1 MDAWEAGFILSYR
14 EGNCETM
21 GYLIAW
27 LATILFGITGMAQTV
42 LIVAASLPSAMLAS
56 ILPLR
61 YGLDNQ
67 YASMMVV
74 ISTLLGIV
82 TIPIAFA
89 LAG

>member
-1 MDAWEAGFILSYR
+1 
-14 EGNCETM
+14 
-21 GYLIAW
+21 
-27 LATILFGITGMAQTV
+27 MAQTV